1 MKWIEDFGDH
11 NSSDSSVSEWEVS
24 EYETD
29 INNTEDD
36 DEADDADEKMDGGQD
51 VVVKEIEKQMVEEGK
66 EESELE
72 QEEWSSF
79 LCLDLPTP

>member
-1 MKWIEDFGDH
+1 
-11 NSSDSSVSEWEVS
+11 VSEWEVS